1 MAVSSGRLMVT
12 SVLLMFT
19 GRYANMFIFLLMFS
33 NMTIICSTSVV
44 VSFSSSNVLLCNHKK
59 KWRKTTENRN

>member
-44 VSFSSSNVLLCNHKK
+44 VSCFSSSNVLLCDC
-59 KWRKTTENRN
+59 